1 MKSVCRPHTTHR
13 REAHRVAVEARRCL
27 GCLARG
33 AGYAARN
40 IARRISWAWFSGSA
54 SPDSSGDSSLGLG
67 GLTRPVL

>member
-13 REAHRVAVEARRCL
+13 RDARRVAVEVRRCL

-54 SPDSSGDSSLGLG
+54 SPDSRGNSSLDPG
-67 GLTRPVL
+67 GLTHPVL